1 MSVSGSG
8 SLKLDRVC
16 KEHAKSGYAF
26 PVRLV
31 LMLLGA
37 IFVIMLIGFVLSALK
52 WLLIVAVVVAALG
65 LLAGWRPGS
74 RTPAKQ

>member
-1 MSVSGSG
+1 
-8 SLKLDRVC
+8 
-16 KEHAKSGYAF
+16 
-26 PVRLV
+26 
-31 LMLLGA
+31 MLLGA